1 MSNCYSFR
9 LIAGVFFCLLASSAW
24 AIGIKHPSDYGDV
37 TSSITL
43 TPCGGSSPVFN
54 GVSAD
59 CFLGS
64 GPSSNDFL
72 FTFFVS
78 PAAEVTSVTFNLTDI
93 PVAIAIP
100 PTDPV
105 GLLEGTPADC
115 AAMNVVCTPAEVGFT
130 ASSPLTIGDNTFL
143 FTNFSGALSGQVTAY
158 FQYDDIATAPTFT
171 AATISGTTA
180 TPEPS
185 QIGLLAL
192 ALGSV
197 IALRRKQK
205 VNG

>member
-1 MSNCYSFR
+1 MRAMSNCYSSR
-9 LIAGVFFCLLASSAW
+9 LIAGLFFCILASSAW

-37 TSSITL
+37 TSGITL
-43 TPCGGSSPVFN
+43 TPCGGSSPIFN

-64 GPSSNDFL
+64 GPSPNDFL
-72 FTFFVS
+72 FTFSVN
-78 PAAEVTSVTFNLTDI
+78 PAATVASVTFNFTDL
-93 PVAIAIP
+93 PDA
-100 PTDPV
+100 TDPF
-105 GLLEGTPADC
+105 GLLEGTPSDC
-115 AAMNVVCTPAEVGFT
+115 AAMNVVCTPPQVGFT
-130 ASSPLTIGDNTFL
+130 ANTPLTTGDNTFL
-143 FTNFSGALSGQVTAY
+143 FTNFSGLLSGKVTAY
-158 FQYDDIATAPTFT
+158 FHYVDTATAPTFT

-185 QIGLLAL
+185 QIGLLAV
-192 ALGSV
+192 ALGSL

>member
-1 MSNCYSFR
+1 MRAMSNCYSSR

-37 TSSITL
+37 SSGITL

-54 GVSAD
+54 GVSAE

-64 GPSSNDFL
+64 GESSNDFL

-78 PAAEVTSVTFNLTDI
+78 PAASVTSVTFNFTDI
-93 PVAIAIP
+93 PDA
-100 PTDPV
+100 TDPF

-130 ASSPLTIGDNTFL
+130 ATSPLTTGDNKFL
-143 FTNFSGALSGQVTAY
+143 FTNFSGLLSGQVTAY
-158 FQYDDIATAPTFT
+158 FHYEDPATAPTLT
-171 AATISGTTA
+171 AATTDGGTTA

-185 QIGLLAL
+185 EIGLLAV
-192 ALGSV
+192 ALGSLIV
-197 IALRRKQK
+197 LRRKQR